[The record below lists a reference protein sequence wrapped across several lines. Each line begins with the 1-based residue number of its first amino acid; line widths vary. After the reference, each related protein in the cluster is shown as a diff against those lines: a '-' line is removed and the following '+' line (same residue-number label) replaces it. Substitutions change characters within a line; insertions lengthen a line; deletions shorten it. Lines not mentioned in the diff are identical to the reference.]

1 MRAEAAVVVMDRL
14 GTTKQLGVD
23 DRGNR
28 KRNPLGRRTVLVA
41 HGRAAATRRGFRLA
55 ADRLAAVVVH
65 RADVGLVVQHPGH
78 GAGPPARESRGGHV
92 RRFGQAQR
100 DLPHAEMFVDVP
112 AEDLPHDLRLG
123 FRHLDVGRDAVTPW
137 NPPVAVGDLPP
148 AHFALSRAKE
158 LAATIA
164 FRDLDALVFGDR
176 ALDLRKQARL
186 RIIGQGLV
194 EKDHLD
200 AEALELFEN
209 QDLIGVL
216 AREAIRT
223 QDERGLER
231 SCLGAVAQPVEARP
245 VQTRAA
251 VSVVHADVGIH
262 DVVMLLTRPARERIQ
277 LRRYRALLFLAL
289 G

>member
-1 MRAEAAVVVMDRL
+1 MIGEPEA
-14 GTTKQLGVD
+14 
-23 DRGNR
+23 
-28 KRNPLGRRTVLVA
+28 NPLGRRTVLVA

-55 ADRLAAVVVH
+55 ADRLARVVVH

-123 FRHLDVGRDAVTPW
+123 FRHLDVGRGAVTPW
-137 NPPVAVGDLPP
+137 NPPVAVGPSP

-186 RIIGQGLV
+186 RIIGQGV
-194 EKDHLD
+194 GRERSPGRRS
-200 AEALELFEN
+200 ARALRESGS
-209 QDLIGVL
+209 DRRTC
-216 AREAIRT
+216 ARGDPDT
-223 QDERGLER
+223 DEGLER
-231 SCLGAVAQPVEARP
+231 SCLGAVAQPVRGPGRPDARHCIRRP
-245 VQTRAA
+245 RRRRHPRHRDAA
-251 VSVVHADVGIH
+251 HTPSA
-262 DVVMLLTRPARERIQ
+262 
-277 LRRYRALLFLAL
+277 
-289 G
+289 